1 MVDMTRSDHYYFAI
15 QQHLESSFNLVA
27 KLWRGDV
34 KFDWDFGLTSEG
46 DGKQSPESCAVWV
59 NRDLDYNSRALWFK
73 ARLENACNTVGY
85 TIEESYPTGAARYLM
100 IISKSKD
107 IEDAFES
114 AYCYD
119 NDC

>member
-1 MVDMTRSDHYYFAI
+1 MVDMTRSDHYHFAV

-27 KLWRGDV
+27 KLWRDDV

-46 DGKQSPESCAVWV
+46 DGKQSPESRAVWT
-59 NRDLDYNSRALWFK
+59 NWNLDCNDRSLWFK
-73 ARLENACNTVGY
+73 MRLENACNTVGY
-85 TIEESYPTGAARYLM
+85 TIEESYVHNDRYLIM
-100 IISKSKD
+100 ISKSKD